1 MAETFNLPDVGEGLT
16 EAEVVTWR
24 TTVGATVE
32 VNDIVVEI
40 ETAKS
45 LVELPVPYA
54 GVVTELLAAE
64 GETIEVG
71 APLIRIAA
79 EGEETRTDPDS
90 GSAEPDLGSGADSGA
105 DSGVPESDE
114 QPAAEE
120 KPGRQRSGR
129 AKKAAAQK
137 REKSERGSSERT
149 DSTPESSSAQNEAL
163 VGSGPKADSTARRVR
178 TRSTAPDL
186 IDLEGLEIAAPA
198 PAGGAYTD
206 IADIVARASPPVRA
220 LAKRLGVAVWELV
233 GSGRNG
239 QITRDDVERQAQQKR
254 EQRASG
260 QTPATGAPATSH
272 RKATPAEEGL
282 LYEGPREENI
292 QVRGVRKATARN
304 VTASATTVPHVSV
317 FKEVDVTR
325 TMELRQVL
333 KKDPSYEGLSV
344 SPMLFAAKA
353 IIWAARRNP
362 QVNATWHD
370 THYTLRNYVNLG
382 VAAATPRGLVVP
394 VIHEAHAFNTRG
406 LAAALTALTIDA
418 REGRTTPGEM
428 RGGTVSITNIGTL
441 GLDSGTPILPPG
453 QASIVALGAVRK
465 KPWVVEG
472 QIVPRDVMVIGGSF
486 DHRLID
492 GDLAG
497 RFISDVAAVMEQP
510 GLLID

>member
-16 EAEVVTWR
+16 EAEIVTWR

-54 GVVTELLAAE
+54 GIVTELLAAE
-64 GETIEVG
+64 GETLEVG

-79 EGEETRTDPDS
+79 EGEEAPDP
-90 GSAEPDLGSGADSGA
+90 GSAPEAASEPAEQES
-105 DSGVPESDE
+105 PEP
-114 QPAAEE
+114 PAAEE
-120 KPGRQRSGR
+120 KPGRSRSAR

-137 REKSERGSSERT
+137 REGSERGDLERGNSQRVGSAR
-149 DSTPESSSAQNEAL
+149 DEQKTPTQNEAL
-163 VGSGPKADSTARRVR
+163 VGSGPKADSASRRVR

-186 IDLEGLEIAAPA
+186 VDLEGLEIAAPA
-198 PAGGAYTD
+198 SASGTYTD

-260 QTPATGAPATSH
+260 QMPAPGAPAPGR
-272 RKATPAEEGL
+272 RKTTPAEEGL
-282 LYEGPREENI
+282 LFDGPREENI

-325 TMELRQVL
+325 TMELRQAL
-333 KKDPSYEGLSV
+333 KKDPSYAGLSV

-353 IIWAARRNP
+353 IIWAVRRNP

-370 THYTLRNYVNLG
+370 THYTLKNYLNLG

-406 LAAALTALTIDA
+406 LAAALTQLAIDA

-428 RGGTVSITNIGTL
+428 QGGTVSITNIGTL